1 VIIANS
7 VEIIDT
13 PSIAGIEIIRDNI
26 PAIKEII

>member
-1 VIIANS
+1 VIIAIS

-13 PSIAGIEIIRDNI
+13 PSTAGIEITRDNI

>member
-1 VIIANS
+1 VIIAIS

-13 PSIAGIEIIRDNI
+13 PSTAGIEIIREII

>member
-1 VIIANS
+1 VIIAIS

-13 PSIAGIEIIRDNI
+13 PSIAGIAIIRDNI